1 VRLAVDPLAAGF
13 FTRRRPQPTPEKKT
27 PEKKFDKARIQGEHG
42 IADGRVLGYRN
53 VGPVKQRQ
61 RVVDPEEKALVVRIF
76 EMSADGMGYLK
87 IATTLNR
94 EGAKIP
100 TVPV

>member
-1 VRLAVDPLAAGF
+1 VRLAVDPWAAGF
-13 FTRRRPQPTPEKKT
+13 FTRGRPQPT

-42 IADGRVLGYRN
+42 ISDGRVFGYRN

-87 IATTLNR
+87 IATTLTAR
-94 EGAKIP
+94 A
-100 TVPV
+100 